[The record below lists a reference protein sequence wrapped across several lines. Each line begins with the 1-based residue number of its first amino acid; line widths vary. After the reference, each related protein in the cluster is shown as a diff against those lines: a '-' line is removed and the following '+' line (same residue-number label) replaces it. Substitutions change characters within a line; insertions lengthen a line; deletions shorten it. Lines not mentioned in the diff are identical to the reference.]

1 MTSSIRQEMK
11 SVIKWGLIVFIVINA
26 FSWNPG
32 WGGRNDRK
40 PGHEIER
47 YFGWPACFYCDLWRS
62 DHPHEIVLP
71 AYFPIIPFSREMYF
85 VYFSS
90 SVIAFFLNA
99 IFVAC
104 IAGMCFLFVLSEE
117 KKLNAWT
124 KWLGIGLA
132 LIAVMIFLFGNEVS
146 TYL

>member
-1 MTSSIRQEMK
+1 MK
-11 SVIKWGLIVFIVINA
+11 TIIKFGVIVFIVINA
-26 FSWNPG
+26 FSWNLG

-40 PGHEIER
+40 PGREIER

-62 DHPHEIVLP
+62 DHLHEIALP
-71 AYFPIIPFSREMYF
+71 AYFPPIPFSREMYF

-90 SVIAFFLNA
+90 SVIAFILNA
-99 IFVAC
+99 TFVGC
-104 IAGMCFLFVLSEE
+104 IVGLCLLFVVSEVR
-117 KKLNAWT
+117 KLKAWM

-132 LIAVMIFLFGNEVS
+132 MIAGTIFLFGNEFS